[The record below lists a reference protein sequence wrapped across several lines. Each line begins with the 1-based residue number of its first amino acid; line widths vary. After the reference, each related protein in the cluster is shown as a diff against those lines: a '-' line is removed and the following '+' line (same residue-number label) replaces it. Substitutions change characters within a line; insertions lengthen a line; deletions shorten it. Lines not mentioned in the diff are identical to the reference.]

1 MKVET
6 QFEIARND
14 DTGICRYSPQ
24 DWQKVVLPAQRRVAW
39 CLTGLIDAVNCRGG
53 QGARPVAW
61 LHRKAASRRSVARY
75 RLKAG
80 PGFPAVAAR
89 KVGVVRFFG
98 EINPLPSF
106 FQARC
111 IR

>member
-1 MKVET
+1 MKVDT
-6 QFEIARND
+6 QLEIARND
-14 DTGICRYSPQ
+14 DMGRCHHLAQ
-24 DWQKVVLPAQRRVAW
+24 GWHKVAVTVLHRVAW

-61 LHRKAASRRSVARY
+61 LHRKADSRRAVARY

-80 PGFPAVAAR
+80 PGFAAVAAR
-89 KVGVVRFFG
+89 KVGLVRFFG

-111 IR
+111 IG